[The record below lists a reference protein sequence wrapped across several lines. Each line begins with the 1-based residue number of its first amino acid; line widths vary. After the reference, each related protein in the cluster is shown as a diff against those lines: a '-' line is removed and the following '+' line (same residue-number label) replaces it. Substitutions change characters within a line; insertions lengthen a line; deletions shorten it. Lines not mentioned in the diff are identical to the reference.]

1 MTGEDLSMAMHF
13 NQNELENGATFDLIV
28 EKNDELDGKG
38 LEVVDSRDDVT
49 SEEYF
54 VTCLDCGDEISI
66 QKEENVIKQNNQDTV
81 MAAQIVDKK
90 ESVSTMKE
98 LVEAQDK
105 GIQIEYR

>member
-1 MTGEDLSMAMHF
+1 M
-13 NQNELENGATFDLIV
+13 
-28 EKNDELDGKG
+28 
-38 LEVVDSRDDVT
+38 
-49 SEEYF
+49 
-54 VTCLDCGDEISI
+54 DCGDEISI